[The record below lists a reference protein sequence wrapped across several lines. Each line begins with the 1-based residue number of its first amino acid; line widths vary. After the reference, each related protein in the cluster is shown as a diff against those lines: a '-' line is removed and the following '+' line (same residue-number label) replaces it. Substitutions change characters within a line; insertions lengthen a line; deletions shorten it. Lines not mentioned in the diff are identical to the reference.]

1 MFSTRDR
8 NPDAVDAP
16 PPSNP
21 QNLRRFLAFARP
33 YRWLILVII
42 AAGVTRYA
50 LQFVTPWGVGF
61 LLGGA
66 LKNAEHLPAVLRGP
80 RLAQMRR
87 ISALLVA
94 ALLARCGAQYWESML
109 TNRLGNRLVFDL

>member
-8 NPDAVDAP
+8 KPDSELAP

-61 LLGGA
+61 LLDGA
-66 LKNAEHLPAVLRGP
+66 LKNAEHLSAALRGP
-80 RLAQMRR
+80 RLMQVHR

-94 ALLARCGAQYWESML
+94 ALLARCVAQYWESIL
-109 TNRLGNRLVFDL
+109 TNRLGNRL

>member
-8 NPDAVDAP
+8 KSDSELAP

-33 YRWLILVII
+33 YRWLILVIVG
-42 AAGVTRYA
+42 AGVTRYA

-61 LLGGA
+61 LLDGA
-66 LKNAEHLPAVLRGP
+66 LKNVDRLAAYLRGP
-80 RLAQMRR
+80 RLMQVHR
-87 ISALLVA
+87 IAAILIGALI
-94 ALLARCGAQYWESML
+94 ARCGAQ
-109 TNRLGNRLVFDL
+109 

>member
-8 NPDAVDAP
+8 NSDPIDAP
-16 PPSNP
+16 PPNP
-21 QNLRRFLAFARP
+21 QNLRRFLGFARP

-50 LQFVTPWGVGF
+50 LQFVTPWGVGV
-61 LLGGA
+61 LLDGA
-66 LKNAEHLPAVLRGP
+66 LKNIDRLPGFLRGP
-80 RLAQMRR
+80 RIMQVHR

-94 ALLARCGAQYWESML
+94 ALLARCGA
-109 TNRLGNRLVFDL
+109 